1 MMENMVFRKFKKAM
15 NMVALKKSLVVV
27 VTLLALS
34 ACKDNRS
41 SSPDKVTDEDIST
54 LNEEIDQ
61 EVERIMVDEKTGVE
75 YILIENDGGI
85 TPRIDE
91 NGKPVINQQWLKKHQ
106 EKELQKK
113 VNRELQ
119 KYTVHN

>member
-1 MMENMVFRKFKKAM
+1 MENMVFRKFKKAM

-61 EVERIMVDEKTGVE
+61 GVERIMVDEKTGVE

>member
-1 MMENMVFRKFKKAM
+1 MENMVFRKFKKAM

-61 EVERIMVDEKTGVE
+61 DVERIMVDEKTGVE

-91 NGKPVINQQWLKKHQ
+91 NGKPVINHQWLKKHQ

>member
-1 MMENMVFRKFKKAM
+1 MCVNTFSYIFNNTSVFGVRAFDLKVEGKAG
-15 NMVALKKSLVVV
+15 
-27 VTLLALS
+27 
-34 ACKDNRS
+34 
-41 SSPDKVTDEDIST
+41 
-54 LNEEIDQ
+54 EEIDQ
-61 EVERIMVDEKTGVE
+61 GVERIMVDEKTGVE
-75 YILIENDGGI
+75 YVLIENDGGI
-85 TPRIDE
+85 TPRIDK

>member
-1 MMENMVFRKFKKAM
+1 MLAF
-15 NMVALKKSLVVV
+15 KKSLVAI
-27 VTLLALS
+27 VTLLATLTLS

-41 SSPDKVTDEDIST
+41 SSPDKVTEEDIST
-54 LNEEIDQ
+54 LNEEIDRGSI
-61 EVERIMVDEKTGVE
+61 ERIMVDEKTGVE
-75 YILIENDGGI
+75 YILIQSDGGI
-85 TPRIDE
+85 TPRIDK
-91 NGKPVINQQWLKKHQ
+91 NGKPIINQQWLKKHE

>member
-1 MMENMVFRKFKKAM
+1 MENMVFRKFKKAM

-61 EVERIMVDEKTGVE
+61 DVERIIVD
-75 YILIENDGGI
+75 
-85 TPRIDE
+85 
-91 NGKPVINQQWLKKHQ
+91 
-106 EKELQKK
+106 
-113 VNRELQ
+113 
-119 KYTVHN
+119 

>member
-1 MMENMVFRKFKKAM
+1 MCVNTFSYSFLFNNTSFFGVRAFDLKVEGKAG
-15 NMVALKKSLVVV
+15 
-27 VTLLALS
+27 
-34 ACKDNRS
+34 
-41 SSPDKVTDEDIST
+41 
-54 LNEEIDQ
+54 EEIDQ
-61 EVERIMVDEKTGVE
+61 GVERIMVDEKTGVE
-75 YILIENDGGI
+75 YVLIENDGGI
-85 TPRIDE
+85 TPRIDK